1 MEAGY
6 SLWKEEHKAFLEG
19 LSDKRVFL
27 LFSGGRDS
35 SLAMDFC
42 LRAGE
47 EFGFDFEAHAGVF
60 PVHRYPDSE
69 KRRIESYWRKRGVDI
84 VWHDVGENDEY
95 LDNSASPCLLCQ
107 RLRKEVLK
115 EILTRL
121 VDEWE
126 DLVIVPGY
134 TLWDIVSYS
143 MEHMLN
149 GIFSVSENRSR
160 TERDKRFM
168 ETSQRFYPLIKMK
181 EGYMVFRPLIKY
193 NQNDIL
199 KNIEQAGVPF
209 LSIPC
214 RFRDFRPKRILEKYY
229 EKTGLRFEYNR
240 VFGFA
245 RRSLNLPDISAYT
258 SIEKEEYLL
267 NIF

>member
-1 MEAGY
+1 
-6 SLWKEEHKAFLEG
+6 
-19 LSDKRVFL
+19 
-27 LFSGGRDS
+27 
-35 SLAMDFC
+35 MDFC

-47 EFGFDFEAHAGVF
+47 EFGFDFEAHAGAF

-69 KRRIESYWRKRGVDI
+69 RRRIESYWQKRGVNI

-95 LDNSASPCLLCQ
+95 LDNSDSHCLSCQ
-107 RLRKEVLK
+107 RLRKGVLK

-149 GIFSVSENRSR
+149 GIFSVSGNKSR
-160 TERDKRFM
+160 NERDKRFM
-168 ETSQRFYPLIKMK
+168 ETAQRFYPLLKMK

-199 KNIEQAGVPF
+199 
-209 LSIPC
+209 
-214 RFRDFRPKRILEKYY
+214 
-229 EKTGLRFEYNR
+229 
-240 VFGFA
+240 
-245 RRSLNLPDISAYT
+245 
-258 SIEKEEYLL
+258 
-267 NIF
+267 

>member
-1 MEAGY
+1 MAIGY
-6 SLWKEEHKAFLEG
+6 SRWREEHKVFLKG

-35 SLAMDFC
+35 SLTMDFC

-47 EFGFDFEAHAGVF
+47 EFGFDFEAHAGAF

-69 KRRIESYWRKRGVDI
+69 RRRIESYWQKRGVNI

-95 LDNSASPCLLCQ
+95 LDNSDNPCLSCQ
-107 RLRKEVLK
+107 RLRKGVLK

-149 GIFSVSENRSR
+149 GIFSVSGNKSR
-160 TERDKRFM
+160 NERDKRFM
-168 ETSQRFYPLIKMK
+168 ETAQRFYPLLKMK

-199 KNIEQAGVPF
+199 ENIEQAGIPI
-209 LSIPC
+209 LSNPC

-229 EKTGLRFEYNR
+229 EKTGLRFEYDR

-245 RRSLNLPDISAYT
+245 RRSLNLPDSSAYT

-267 NIF
+267 DIF